1 MVVPV
6 CFLAVTPQC
15 TENFKD
21 KVTFDGRI
29 RGQNTTVETR
39 LIPSMRFTCN
49 GTLVGLTVT
58 GVNRNAGDQDPKI
71 QVWRENK
78 SQCGSYQKLASEI
91 IVHESSCEPLTL
103 LQSQM
108 QVRILHCVLDPAL
121 RVDVQYGDILGIELP
136 PINDADLDL
145 YFTDGG
151 PINYVFQQQLSN
163 EIDTNINRSH
173 MVGEQPQITLDI
185 VLGNHNT
192 CS

>member
-21 KVTFDGRI
+21 VLSFDGRI

-49 GTLVGLTVT
+49 GTIAGFTVT
-58 GVNRNAGDQDPKI
+58 GVDRNAGDQDPKI

-78 SQCGSYQKLASEI
+78 SQCGSYQKRASEI
-91 IVHESSCEPLTL
+91 IVHASSCETLTP

-108 QVRILHCVLDPAL
+108 QVGIFHCALYPEL
-121 RVDVQYGDILGIELP
+121 RVDVQCGDVLGIELP
-136 PINDADLDL
+136 PINNADFDF

-163 EIDTNINRSH
+163 EIDTNINRPL
-173 MVGEQPQITLDI
+173 MVEEQPQITL
-185 VLGNHNT
+185 NT
-192 CS
+192 DSGIASYR